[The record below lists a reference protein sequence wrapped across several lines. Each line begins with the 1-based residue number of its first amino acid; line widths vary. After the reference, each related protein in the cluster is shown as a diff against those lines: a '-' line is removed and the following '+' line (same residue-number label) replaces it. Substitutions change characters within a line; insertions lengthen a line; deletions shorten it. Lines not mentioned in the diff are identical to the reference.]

1 MNILD
6 LPALAP
12 PEGVVPNFENPES
25 LRHPEL
31 AVIQFTAATLVVA
44 IRIYTKY
51 FIVRKMLVEDCES
64 NMTKLAS

>member
-1 MNILD
+1 
-6 LPALAP
+6 
-12 PEGVVPNFENPES
+12 VVPNFENPES

-64 NMTKLAS
+64 NMAKLAS